1 MNYVVKTNVTNRRT
15 MLFYGVILLC
25 CARIAAG
32 LPAHAASATII
43 ERQDDLLDEYDYIIA
58 GGGTAG
64 LTVADRLTESG
75 NCTQI
80 HYSWV
85 T

>member
-1 MNYVVKTNVTNRRT
+1 MKINVTNRRT
-15 MLFYGVILLC
+15 MLFYGGILLLF
-25 CARIAAG
+25 ARVAAG
-32 LPAHAASATII
+32 LPAHAVSATII

-75 NCTQI
+75 ECTRI
-80 HYSWV
+80 CYYRVAEH
-85 T
+85 

>member
-1 MNYVVKTNVTNRRT
+1 MKTNVTNKRA
-15 MLFYGVILLC
+15 MLFHAGVFLF

-32 LPAHAASATII
+32 LPAHAAPATII
-43 ERQDDLLDEYDYIIA
+43 ERQDGLLDEYDYIIA

-75 NCTQI
+75 NCA
-80 HYSWV
+80 
-85 T
+85 